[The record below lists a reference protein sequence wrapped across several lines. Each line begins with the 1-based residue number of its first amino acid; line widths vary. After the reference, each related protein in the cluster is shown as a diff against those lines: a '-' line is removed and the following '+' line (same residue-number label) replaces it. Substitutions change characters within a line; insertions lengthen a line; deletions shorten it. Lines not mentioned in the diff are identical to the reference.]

1 MIYKSIIYKT
11 TDTMNMKL
19 FNELS
24 KFILHISSKFKIDD
38 SHNIIHSM
46 NVLHFAHSIYEHE
59 LVIHPGLK
67 EHRNIIYLS
76 ATLHDMCDNK
86 YMDEEEGLARI
97 SDFLD
102 TQIPEEQT
110 KVITSIIN
118 TMSYS
123 KVKSKGFPDLGI
135 YQKAYH
141 VVREADLLSAYD
153 FDRCII
159 YDMKVNNKPFEDSF
173 YRAEELFQ
181 KRVFKHAEDGLF
193 TTGYAKIYHPILHSQ
208 AINRI
213 NVWKRIIN
221 PIAK

>member
-1 MIYKSIIYKT
+1 
-11 TDTMNMKL
+11 MNMKL

-24 KFILHISSKFKIDD
+24 KFILHTSSKFKIDD
-38 SHNIIHSM
+38 SHNIMHSM
-46 NVLHFAHSIYEHE
+46 NVLHFAHNIYEHE
-59 LVIHPGLK
+59 LPIHPGLK
-67 EHRNIIYLS
+67 DHKNIIYLS

-86 YMDEEEGLARI
+86 YMDEKEGLARI

-102 TQIPEEQT
+102 TQIPERDTEA
-110 KVITSIIN
+110 ITSIIN

-159 YDMKVNNKPFEDSF
+159 YDMKVNNKPFDESF
-173 YRAEELFQ
+173 YRADELFQ
-181 KRVFKHAEDGLF
+181 NRVFKHAEDGLF
-193 TTGYAKIYHPILHSQ
+193 TTEYAKMYHPVLHSQ

-213 NVWKRIIN
+213 NTWKNIIK
-221 PIAK
+221 PLKI